1 MENVIGN
8 SIMKRRKELGFTQNE
23 LAKKLNV
30 SYQAVS
36 KWENGQTA
44 PDIFLLPHIAETLK
58 VSVDTL
64 VGYRH
69 SASTSYEDRYQDE
82 EYYWG
87 LKPGYMCYEVLKM
100 KPPIKPYRIL
110 DIGCGEGKDAVFFAR
125 NGYEVSA
132 FDIAESGL
140 EKARRLAEHNHVHV
154 DFFKADIY
162 EYEPH
167 KEFDIIYS
175 SGVFHYISPDKRGEI
190 INNLKAHT
198 TKNGIHAINV
208 FVEKPFIPKAREVEE
223 KMMGHDLW
231 CSGELYTYYHDWLFH
246 QTYEIIFDCN
256 SGGIPHKHCM
266 DVMLAENV

>member
-1 MENVIGN
+1 MENIIGS
-8 SIMKRRKELGFTQNE
+8 SIMKRRKELGYTQVE

-110 DIGCGEGKDAVFFAR
+110 DIGCGEERTQYFLHEMDMKYLHLILLNLVW
-125 NGYEVSA
+125 
-132 FDIAESGL
+132 
-140 EKARRLAEHNHVHV
+140 KRRV
-154 DFFKADIY
+154 DLQNTI
-162 EYEPH
+162 
-167 KEFDIIYS
+167 
-175 SGVFHYISPDKRGEI
+175 
-190 INNLKAHT
+190 
-198 TKNGIHAINV
+198 
-208 FVEKPFIPKAREVEE
+208 
-223 KMMGHDLW
+223 
-231 CSGELYTYYHDWLFH
+231 
-246 QTYEIIFDCN
+246 
-256 SGGIPHKHCM
+256 
-266 DVMLAENV
+266 MLM